1 MNVTVPSKSILAP
14 EDQSV
19 TFVEL
24 FFDLVFVFAVTQ
36 ITLLLHEHF
45 DNKHLLQATLI
56 FWLIWWSWQQFT
68 WALNTIDTTNVYVE
82 FLILLSTAI
91 AFFMAVAIPEAFDGR
106 GILFATTYI
115 VTRIIGL
122 SLQFKVSD
130 ELGQREMVKRW
141 ASLSAIGL
149 AFVIIG
155 ALIGG
160 NSQFVFWAIALIF
173 DLTAATTSAQETW
186 TINTD
191 HMTERHGLIIII
203 ALGESLIVAAA
214 GLIDHEL
221 NTDLL
226 IVGAISVLL
235 TCSLWWSYFIKPKP
249 ELERAMELTVGAER
263 AVMTRDAF
271 SLAHFPMVAGIIG
284 FALAIEEAIAHPE
297 KSLSTDG
304 TLALAFGLALFIGGT
319 VLAVWRATGK
329 ILYQRIIF
337 VILTFFLILNDLL
350 PISEILMALILLVL
364 TLATEHIGFIND
376 GSEEAK
382 IT

>member
-1 MNVTVPSKSILAP
+1 MTSRSILSP

-45 DNKHLLQATLI
+45 DYRHLAQATLI

-68 WALNTIDTTNVYVE
+68 WALNTIDTTNIYVE
-82 FLILLSTAI
+82 FLTLLSTAI
-91 AFFMAVAIPEAFDGR
+91 AFFMAIAIPEAFGDR
-106 GILFATTYI
+106 GILFASTYV
-115 VTRIIGL
+115 VTRVIGL

-130 ELGQREMVKRW
+130 ELGQRDIVKRW

-149 AFVIIG
+149 LFVFIG
-155 ALIGG
+155 AMIGG
-160 NSQFVFWAIALIF
+160 NSQFLFWAIALIL

-186 TINTD
+186 AINTD
-191 HMTERHGLIIII
+191 HMAERHGLIIIV

-214 GLIDHEL
+214 GLTDHTL
-221 NTDLL
+221 NSDLYM
-226 IVGAISVLL
+226 VGAISVLL
-235 TCSLWWSYFIKPKP
+235 TCGLWWSYFIKPKP
-249 ELERAMELTVGAER
+249 VLETAMERTVGAER

-284 FALAIEEAIAHPE
+284 FALAIEEAIAHPNE
-297 KSLSTDG
+297 SLSTEG
-304 TLALAFGLALFIGGT
+304 SLALAIGLALFIGGT

-329 ILYQRIIF
+329 ILIQRVIFIIF
-337 VILTFFLILNDLL
+337 VFLFIVIDLL
-350 PISEILMALILLVL
+350 SISEIFVALIFLVL
-364 TLATEHIGFIND
+364 TLISEHTLPSTPESEVVKIN
-376 GSEEAK
+376 
-382 IT
+382 